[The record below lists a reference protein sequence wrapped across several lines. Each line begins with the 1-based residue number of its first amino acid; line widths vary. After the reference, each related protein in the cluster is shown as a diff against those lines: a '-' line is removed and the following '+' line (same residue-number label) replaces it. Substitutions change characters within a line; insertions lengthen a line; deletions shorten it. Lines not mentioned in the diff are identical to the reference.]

1 MDIILALWTQSLN
14 AQYDVYMSNSRGGQN
29 TVKSY
34 DFYSEYDNSTQLG
47 SAKNDKVSN
56 SDQLSGQMYNTN
68 SRNAYGNTN
77 NLAANPT
84 LSHSKE
90 TNLKNTEPNANTP
103 IINNLSTNNFI
114 NIRIQ
119 QLHIVLQQGKFH
131 AGEPFNAKLFEIMSL
146 RAQSENLVYSP
157 ISLQTILAFIF
168 TMSSGK
174 LYDELAQLLA
184 MPNNRTF
191 VAKTFENIIQAAS
204 LNTPPTTLI
213 MANKLYYDYR
223 FGPIDQSVRN
233 MAKNSFES
241 EMEQID
247 FFASKNAANIINSW
261 VSKKTRNLIRD
272 IVSPS
277 SISGDTS
284 ALLLNSI
291 YFKSDWLTKF
301 ASYDTETQDFFV
313 TKYKKVPVD
322 MMYNEDVF
330 RYADFPDDLQASVVE
345 LPYNSSDL
353 SMLLILP
360 KDIEGLSDLERKLRY
375 YDFQAIAQKLKRETV
390 TVKLPRFK
398 IEYETDLIKP
408 LQQLGLNALFN
419 NAGSINLFKN
429 QQKPLIVDQFKHKS
443 YINVNE
449 AGTEAAAA
457 TVLIVGIIALSQ
469 STNGKLASNYAQT
482 IERNL
487 FASEFYNAVA
497 SEKLNDNVVVSPA
510 AVQISMALA
519 FYGAKG
525 KTATEMQTGLR
536 LGSSD
541 AEDVVRRFGEFQL
554 AFGRDNNMR
563 LANNIYINENL
574 EFKQK
579 FKDVAQRNFESNI
592 EKADFHP
599 PYNKRTAERIN
610 KAMETKTNGKITDIL
625 APQQLND
632 LTEGVIVNGITFSAP
647 WQKAFRLDKT
657 SKRSF
662 SSGRQSFKVDTMW
675 TLNNFQYGEVSNL
688 DAKVVELPYQNS
700 DFSMVVILPN
710 RKDGLRDLLQNLKG
724 KNLVA
729 ILDDSLSTQKVEI
742 YLPKFSA
749 TFGVNLEEP
758 FKKLGVTTMFTR
770 QGDFGNMYRMFVS
783 HYINSA
789 NHKAYVEV
797 SEAGTEQPLESGGL
811 KNIFSRTKKFEADHP
826 FVFCIK
832 HKDSVIFMGHIANYA
847 YV

>member
-1 MDIILALWTQSLN
+1 MLKIYIILALWTQSLN

-47 SAKNDKVSN
+47 STKNDKVSN
-56 SDQLSGQMYNTN
+56 SDQLPGQMYNTN
-68 SRNAYGNTN
+68 SRNAYGNIN

-90 TNLKNTEPNANTP
+90 INLKTTEPNANTP
-103 IINNLSTNNFI
+103 IINNLSTTSSLLEENPATTYRSSAREI
-114 NIRIQ
+114 T
-119 QLHIVLQQGKFH
+119 
-131 AGEPFNAKLFEIMSL
+131 AGESFNAKLFEIMSL

-272 IVSPS
+272 IVTPS

-345 LPYNSSDL
+345 LPYNSSHL

-360 KDIEGLSDLERKLRY
+360 KDIEGLTDLERKLRY

-457 TVLIVGIIALSQ
+457 TVAKYIPLS
-469 STNGKLASNYAQT
+469 
-482 IERNL
+482 IP
-487 FASEFYNAVA
+487 
-497 SEKLNDNVVVSPA
+497 LNMKYF
-510 AVQISMALA
+510 I
-519 FYGAKG
+519 
-525 KTATEMQTGLR
+525 
-536 LGSSD
+536 
-541 AEDVVRRFGEFQL
+541 
-554 AFGRDNNMR
+554 
-563 LANNIYINENL
+563 
-574 EFKQK
+574 
-579 FKDVAQRNFESNI
+579 
-592 EKADFHP
+592 
-599 PYNKRTAERIN
+599 
-610 KAMETKTNGKITDIL
+610 
-625 APQQLND
+625 
-632 LTEGVIVNGITFSAP
+632 
-647 WQKAFRLDKT
+647 
-657 SKRSF
+657 
-662 SSGRQSFKVDTMW
+662 
-675 TLNNFQYGEVSNL
+675 
-688 DAKVVELPYQNS
+688 
-700 DFSMVVILPN
+700 
-710 RKDGLRDLLQNLKG
+710 
-724 KNLVA
+724 
-729 ILDDSLSTQKVEI
+729 
-742 YLPKFSA
+742 
-749 TFGVNLEEP
+749 
-758 FKKLGVTTMFTR
+758 
-770 QGDFGNMYRMFVS
+770 
-783 HYINSA
+783 
-789 NHKAYVEV
+789 
-797 SEAGTEQPLESGGL
+797 
-811 KNIFSRTKKFEADHP
+811 ADHP
-826 FVFCIK
+826 FIFVIR
-832 HKDSVIFMGHIANYA
+832 DSNTTYFIGHVAQF
-847 YV
+847 